1 MIPQNSPL
9 ANYLSLRP
17 AIDAAL
23 QRVVHSGRYILGPET
38 AAFEREFAEYI
49 GVGYAVGTGSG
60 TDALH
65 LILRALDIGIGDEI
79 ITVSHTAMA
88 TVAAIEM
95 CNAVPVFVDI
105 ELRSYTMDPL
115 EVERAITPH
124 TRAILPVHLYG
135 QPADLLPLLSLAKE
149 HGLYLI
155 EDCAQAHGAQYHG
168 RKVGS
173 WGDAGAFSFY
183 PTKNLGCLGD
193 GGAIT
198 TNDASLHEK
207 LLCLRQYGWDEHRV
221 SRRPGC
227 NSRLDELQ
235 AAILRAKLNHLE
247 EKNQNRIRIART
259 YSESF
264 KDINGLYLPEAIH
277 RTRHVYHQYVVRCS
291 NRSIRDHFMQHF
303 LTQDIQTAI
312 HYPLPVHQQPGSMKR
327 FRSPLSLPVTENVC
341 DTILSLPMFP
351 ELDTEQIAMVV
362 HASRAFFDTSH

>member
-17 AIDAAL
+17 AIDEAL
-23 QRVVHSGRYILGPET
+23 ERVVHSGHYILGPET
-38 AAFEREFAEYI
+38 SAFEKEFAEYI
-49 GVGYAVGTGSG
+49 GVRHATGTGNG

-65 LILRALDIGIGDEI
+65 LILRALDIGAGDEV
-79 ITVSHTAMA
+79 ITVSHTAVA
-88 TVAAIEM
+88 TVAAIEI

-105 ELRSYTMDPL
+105 ETRSYTMDPL
-115 EVERAITPH
+115 QVESAISPR

-155 EDCAQAHGAQYHG
+155 EDCAQAHGAQYRG

-198 TNDASLHEK
+198 TNDASLHQK
-207 LLCLRQYGWDEHRV
+207 LISLRQYGWDEHRV
-221 SRRPGC
+221 SRRPGY
-227 NSRLDELQ
+227 NSRLDEVQ
-235 AAILRAKLNHLE
+235 AAILRAKLSHLE
-247 EKNQNRIRIART
+247 EKNEKRTRIART

-264 KDINGLYLPEAIH
+264 KDISGLYLPESIH
-277 RTRHVYHQYVVRCS
+277 ETSHVYHQYVLRCS
-291 NRSIRDHFMQHF
+291 NNSVRNHLMQYF
-303 LTQDIQTAI
+303 SAKDIQTAI
-312 HYPLPVHQQPGSMKR
+312 HYPLPVHRQPGCANR
-327 FRSPLSLPVTENVC
+327 FRSSHPLPLTENVC
-341 DTILSLPMFP
+341 ETILSLPMFP
-351 ELDTEQIAMVV
+351 ELKTEEVDMVI
-362 HASRAFFDTSH
+362 RTLKDFFDTFC